1 MTPHSVPTLQVHHVG
16 RRAYG
21 PALALQRALHRAVVT
36 GATGDTLI
44 LVEHEPVVTLGRRGN
59 RSGIFSEAALTRAGI
74 DVVPADRGGD
84 VTYHGPG
91 QLVAYP
97 ILDLRRLGASV
108 RCYIE
113 GIEAAVLRL
122 LEGYG
127 VPASRDY
134 EQRGVFTAKGK
145 IASVG
150 VRVSHWVTMHGVAIN
165 VDPDM
170 SHWALIAPCGQ
181 EDAVI
186 TSISAYL
193 QPPPSLNE
201 VGLRFVAAFAQ
212 EFGLRPLVVR
222 SVDSIG
228 VPRNG

>member
-127 VPASRDY
+127 VPA
-134 EQRGVFTAKGK
+134 
-145 IASVG
+145 
-150 VRVSHWVTMHGVAIN
+150 
-165 VDPDM
+165 
-170 SHWALIAPCGQ
+170 
-181 EDAVI
+181 
-186 TSISAYL
+186 
-193 QPPPSLNE
+193 
-201 VGLRFVAAFAQ
+201 
-212 EFGLRPLVVR
+212 
-222 SVDSIG
+222 
-228 VPRNG
+228 